1 MDTRTTFPG
10 ELTFRPELFF
20 LGRTEGHGVVRDPM
34 GRVARRCRVETVG
47 DFSPTRSA
55 IEFEEVFTYN
65 DGEVDVW
72 RWVMTQ
78 GSNGIYVA
86 AEAVAGAGITGY
98 RDGEDYV
105 LNFRRAVGPAK
116 GLLAPSFSS
125 RFTMVAPGIA
135 LKTAKV
141 SLFGLP
147 LGVLTATHH
156 KVAD

>member
-1 MDTRTTFPG
+1 M
-10 ELTFRPELFF
+10 TFRPEAFF

-47 DFSPTRSA
+47 DFSTARSA
-55 IEFEEVFTYN
+55 IEFEEVFTYD
-65 DGEVDVW
+65 DGEIDVW

-78 GSNGIYVA
+78 GSNGVYVA
-86 AEAVAGAGITGY
+86 AEAVAGAGITGH

-105 LNFRRAVGPAK
+105 LTFRRAVGAAK
-116 GLLAPSFSS
+116 GVLAPSFTS

-141 SLFGLP
+141 SLYGVP

-156 KVAD
+156 RVTN